1 MKIRSLFIY
10 LNLTQYGIFNIK
22 INNERQLIVHVKIH
36 YNLQRTSFSE
46 RRGMGIQNTGETPV
60 NPPMIIIIIRPRV
73 NIVCP
78 INMPRCFFLSSMS
91 FNRRRI
97 ENVVLST
104 ASNISLGIT
113 CLRTATYA

>member
-78 INMPRCFFLSSMS
+78 INVPRCFFYLRCLS
-91 FNRRRI
+91 I
-97 ENVVLST
+97 AVE
-104 ASNISLGIT
+104 
-113 CLRTATYA
+113 LRTLFSLQHLTYHLV